1 MCTRS
6 LNSGPCA
13 TFLNDVSFL
22 QINFLANFVLHFLNL
37 LYMENILNVWFSW
50 NVWIKNTT
58 SVQASQLYN
67 VSTTKTKL
75 VDCTRNHKN
84 VMFYETWSTISKDLI
99 ISLSL
104 AIPTA
109 MVSFCHCLEFCFI
122 SDCTWEFCLFWG
134 DIFGTLWKFYLR
146 KELVHPHHPLKKNT
160 LSNITYKNH
169 SRCFPYF

>member
-122 SDCTWEFCLFWG
+122 SDCTWEFCLFWETFLG
-134 DIFGTLWKFYLR
+134 HCGNFIWER
-146 KELVHPHHPLKKNT
+146 
-160 LSNITYKNH
+160 S
-169 SRCFPYF
+169 